1 VHRDSPTNDRPPV
14 LVFGV
19 LPPPV
24 TGMTLCTE
32 AIADF
37 LQRHHAVQRFNLSD
51 GSGKISW
58 TFRLRKFG
66 RTCVAL
72 GRLLISGKLSGA
84 VLYMP
89 LNSGFAMYYNVAAAF
104 IARIRGWRTVVH
116 HHTYFYLVR
125 YDWRVKVLDRLIAR
139 KGLHLALCCHMRER
153 LMECYN
159 LRAPFD
165 LLPSTVLLA
174 KDVSDGQSASQP
186 QYPPIAPQRLG
197 HISNLSPA
205 KGTLLALETFAKL
218 REEGHDVRLIVAGP
232 IMEPT
237 IADQIQQMQKK
248 FGDSFDYRGPVYGA
262 AKHRFFEDIDV
273 LLFPSQMEAQPLV
286 LSEAFAYA
294 KPALARSI
302 SCIPSLI
309 GTEKWHVPLGENYVS
324 FAADRIKRWRGCPE
338 EFAAARQFAHQRV
351 AVLKA
356 DAQSAMQRLSQWLDD
371 RERRAA
377 PAEPALSEQ
386 ALQSPAVAKP

>member
-1 VHRDSPTNDRPPV
+1 
-14 LVFGV
+14 
-19 LPPPV
+19 
-24 TGMTLCTE
+24 MTLCTE

-37 LQRHHAVQRFNLSD
+37 LQRHHAVRRFNLSD

-66 RTCVAL
+66 RTLVAL
-72 GRLLISGKLSGA
+72 GRLLISRKLSGA

-89 LNSGFAMYYNVAAAF
+89 LNSGFAMYYNLAAAF

-125 YDWRVKVLDRLIAR
+125 HDWRVKVLDRLIAG
-139 KGLHLALCCHMRER
+139 KGLHLALCCHMRKR
-153 LMECYN
+153 LLECYGF
-159 LRAPFD
+159 RAPFD

-174 KDVSDGQSASQP
+174 KELWDRQP
-186 QYPPIAPQRLG
+186 ATQLQYAPMAPQCLG

-205 KGTLLALETFAKL
+205 KGTLLALETFARL

-232 IMEPT
+232 IMEPK
-237 IADQIQQMQKK
+237 IADHIQQVQNT
-248 FGDSFDYRGPVYGA
+248 FGDSFDYRGPVYGD

-302 SCIPSLI
+302 SCIPALI
-309 GTEKWHVPLGENYVS
+309 GTEEWHVPLDEDYVT
-324 FAADRIKRWRGCPE
+324 FAADIIKRWRGCPE

-351 AVLKA
+351 AVLNA
-356 DAQSAMQRLSQWLDD
+356 DAQSALNRLLQWLDD
-371 RERRAA
+371 RARHAA
-377 PAEPALSEQ
+377 PAEPALCEQ